1 MKIAVCFLYVL
12 LSILYLSI
20 ETQYTRI
27 SGGINIITQIG
38 FIGYL
43 CYLAEMSKRNSVF
56 ERLFFSYIK
65 YLSIANCIY
74 IVWCIFRGSYWSI
87 YNSDIF
93 AYILGISF
101 IVLLLHVGYETHK
114 NNNS

>member
-12 LSILYLSI
+12 LSVLYLSI
-20 ETQYTRI
+20 GDSSREW
-27 SGGINIITQIG
+27 GAVNIITQIG

-43 CYLAEMSKRNSVF
+43 CYLAEQSKRNSVF
-56 ERLFFSYIK
+56 ERLFFGYMK

-74 IVWCIFRGSYWSI
+74 IIWCVFKGAYWSI
-87 YNSDIF
+87 YNTDVF

-101 IVLLLHVGYETHK
+101 VILLIHVAILQHNENTK
-114 NNNS
+114 